1 MAARLGLRPP
11 LPDDPG
17 LAAERRKIYVDEA
30 RLEVRNS
37 SVGFVVAVAAFAY
50 IAMLGRGAVAPAL
63 LDGWIAL
70 AAIVMTGWLFALAV
84 FVRTKPDDDHVWR
97 AWVPRARL
105 LMAACDLV
113 VAASVWIVLPALGGA
128 PVYLA
133 ILTYILFVMF
143 QAVAS
148 TTATEI
154 MSFAL
159 VTIFGS
165 LCIYALTRAPEY
177 GVEIASL
184 LAVFGSTIYAVRRF
198 LRRAIH
204 DALSARLR
212 AERSEAALGVALSEV
227 AGQRDAKARFIAAA
241 AHDLQQPVAAAAL
254 YFDAVQGVPDDARA
268 QAKRGGDS
276 AFASVQTLLV
286 SMVDH
291 LRLEAGGMVAR
302 PQSNSLHAIVDRV
315 VLAHSPAA
323 QRAGLALRGI
333 AATATIV
340 TDADLVVRALG
351 NLVGNAV
358 KHAGANRIVIAAR
371 VRGDAAEV
379 FVLDDGRGVADLS
392 EATLF
397 DDYAQGP
404 QRGEG
409 GFGLGLA
416 SARRIAV
423 LLGGTLDVDRRW
435 TRGAAFV
442 LRLPRHFRHASGSG
456 NAAFMRQEQG

>member
-1 MAARLGLRPP
+1 M
-11 LPDDPG
+11 PDYPG

-50 IAMLGRGAVAPAL
+50 IAMLGRGAVAPSL
-63 LDGWIAL
+63 LDAWIAL
-70 AAIVMTGWLFALAV
+70 AAVVMTGWLSALVV
-84 FVRTKPDDDHVWR
+84 FVRTRPDDDRVWQ

-113 VAASVWIVLPALGGA
+113 VAASVWIVLPALDGA

-148 TTATEI
+148 TTTTEI

-165 LCIYALTRAPEY
+165 LCIYAVTRAPEY

-184 LAVFGSTIYAVRRF
+184 LVVFGTTIYAVRRF

-212 AERSEAALGVALSEV
+212 AERSEAALGIALAEV

-254 YFDAVQGVPDDARA
+254 YFDAVQGLPNAARA
-268 QAKRGGDS
+268 QAKIGGHS
-276 AFASVQTLLV
+276 AFASVQTLLA

-302 PQSNSLHAIVDRV
+302 PQPSSLRAIVDRV
-315 VLAHSPAA
+315 VLAHNPAA
-323 QRAGLALRGI
+323 ERAGVALRGI
-333 AATATIV
+333 AATASIA

-351 NLVGNAV
+351 NLVGNAL
-358 KHAGANRIVIAAR
+358 KHAGSTRIVITAR
-371 VRGDAAEV
+371 VRGGTAEI
-379 FVLDDGRGVADLS
+379 FVLDDGRGVADLTD
-392 EATLF
+392 AVLF

-416 SARRIAV
+416 SAQRIAI

-435 TRGAAFV
+435 THGAAFV
-442 LRLPRHFRHASGSG
+442 LRLPRDFRNASESG